1 MKKYGIIL
9 IASLAVIACSKQEAE
24 IDVQAPET
32 DLESI
37 LVPTDRLALYA
48 DLSQYTGKNTPE
60 TRASGNSVS
69 LHSLLDN
76 SKKTKMTFDGVKFT
90 QIPFKKSASEYPA
103 YYGNDPDTPFEETVV
118 TRKFYIKAEDEFV
131 VTMVTSHRYASTNPQ
146 FDYLSKPDY
155 TGAIFFSK
163 LDGTLLRVQTY
174 KGGLIL
180 DANIMTPEK
189 AEQQGLDAHFIKV
202 ASPAP
207 STRVAMNTEII
218 YGWDGEPSICVADR
232 EDKDPWTW
240 TLDDPSTSDGGG
252 VIPDDGNSGGGGGSG
267 SSNGGSKSETK
278 YSVTL
283 TTNCPQDVAIMGSGN
298 YTYGS
303 HVSVYSVRKNY
314 VSSAKCEFKRWTGT
328 FASKNTD
335 SFLHKVS
342 GKVTSTAYYDTSG
355 PCMDAAKGISNPV
368 EGVMSIAAT
377 KSGSHA
383 NGLFK
388 ADRGIDE
395 VTGQQKYHWG
405 IDIAAD
411 PGTSIYSIYSGTIVG
426 IYTDASNG
434 HERRSFGNYVI
445 IESVIDGRK
454 VYFQYSHLQYGKPI
468 AVNPATGKPYKKGD
482 SINAGDQLGYSGKTG
497 NAFDDVAVPNK
508 HLDLMV
514 SYQFDSDEEK
524 LVYHSEVDPLPFL
537 NATIDVASLKK
548 TPFDANKA
556 IMTTKKCN

>member
-76 SKKTKMTFDGVKFT
+76 SKKTKMTFEGTKYT
-90 QIPFKKSASEYPA
+90 QIPFKASASEVPA
-103 YYGNDPDTPFEETVV
+103 YYGYDPETPFEEAVI
-118 TRKFYIKAEDEFV
+118 TRKFYIKAKEEFI
-131 VTMVTSHRYASTNPQ
+131 VTMVTGYQYAVTNPK
-146 FDYLSKPDY
+146 FDYLNKPDY
-155 TGAIFFSK
+155 TGVIFFAK
-163 LDGTLLRVQTY
+163 LDGTLLGIQTY
-174 KGGLIL
+174 RSGLIQEG
-180 DANIMTPEK
+180 NIMTPEK
-189 AEQQGLDAHFIKV
+189 AEEQDLDAHYIKV
-202 ASPAP
+202 ATPSPE
-207 STRVAMNTEII
+207 TRAATNTETID
-218 YGWDGEPSICVADR
+218 GWNGEPSYCVADR
-232 EDKDPWTW
+232 LPWTW
-240 TLDDPSTSDGGG
+240 TQDIPDPADGTG
-252 VIPDDGNSGGGGGSG
+252 VIPDNDNSGAGAGGG
-267 SSNGGSKSETK
+267 SSNGGNVSETK
-278 YSVTL
+278 YTVSL
-283 TTNCPQDVAIMGSGN
+283 STNCPQDVAIVGSGN

-303 HVSVYSVRKNY
+303 HVNVYSVRKNY
-314 VSSAKCEFKRWTGT
+314 VSAAKCEFKRWTGT

-342 GKVTSTAYYDTSG
+342 GNVNSVAYYDASG

-368 EGVMSIAAT
+368 EGTMTIAAT
-377 KSGSHA
+377 KSGSYA

-388 ADRGIDE
+388 ADRGKDSS
-395 VTGQQKYHWG
+395 GQQKYHWG

-411 PGTSIYSIYSGTIVG
+411 PGTSIYSIYSGVIVAMFDNAPN
-426 IYTDASNG
+426 Y
-434 HERRSFGNYVI
+434 HEERKFGNYVI

-497 NAFDDVAVPNK
+497 NAFDDGEVPNK

-514 SYQFDSDEEK
+514 SYQFNSNEEK
-524 LVYHSEVDPLPFL
+524 LVFHSEIDPLPFL
-537 NATIDVASLKK
+537 NATIDAASLKK